1 MGVPRYVPMWSMVG
15 IPNIPATYSFIR
27 LGVLGENHNLNL
39 VTLMSWSEESQKFC
53 KILHKFLQR
62 KINARGV
69 YLSPKI
75 YRVDKFTTNDLF
87 QLD

>member
-39 VTLMSWSEESQKFC
+39 VTLMSWPEESQKIC
-53 KILHKFLQR
+53 KILHKFLQSLAMAFVKR
-62 KINARGV
+62 KISFSKNKCERCV
-69 YLSPKI
+69 P
-75 YRVDKFTTNDLF
+75 
-87 QLD
+87 